1 MFSSESIF
9 SSSLGK
15 YGKILLDKPSSCSR
29 IPGIQGQLWPWFK
42 RLWFW
47 LLLHWYEHPN
57 HKLHAYSL
65 QYLGISEYLIPL
77 SQIVLTCSNPSH
89 SPEDAV
95 ILIVLRRMSLSNL
108 YFPGLN
114 LTFLDLIATFAIHH
128 PPTSWQTYT
137 KVTEKA
143 LFSFWKTL
151 PDISKTLP
159 DTVTDRPMDPVC
171 VSLLPQ
177 SRVLGPVACPIAS
190 YCKLKQAQHQWNG
203 RQFWRVLCSPSSN
216 GSMLGP
222 IKFFIVRS
230 SFCLGFPT
238 ARLCSTAGCNQSPT
252 LLSCSSARNWLRL
265 LYSASKLIS
274 LASLKIN
281 ETSIKQYHIIPP
293 EIGSTTEHWRP
304 CKCLGHVLP
313 RLQFD
318 NCCT

>member
-1 MFSSESIF
+1 MLRVRHFVNHVCLHYPHAIDRHEWSSTNASEFWTCIAAQHVFCSAIPKHENICCMWNDLNDHHGPAKVLNLDWIWRPQPLHSELLSHCSCHMPGRCNDCQRGARHNVF
-9 SSSLGK
+9 FWEHLLFVPWQVWKDTLG
-15 YGKILLDKPSSCSR
+15 
-29 IPGIQGQLWPWFK
+29 QFK

-151 PDISKTLP
+151 PDQRHCQIPLQT
-159 DTVTDRPMDPVC
+159 
-171 VSLLPQ
+171 
-177 SRVLGPVACPIAS
+177 GP
-190 YCKLKQAQHQWNG
+190 W
-203 RQFWRVLCSPSSN
+203 
-216 GSMLGP
+216 
-222 IKFFIVRS
+222 
-230 SFCLGFPT
+230 T
-238 ARLCSTAGCNQSPT
+238 
-252 LLSCSSARNWLRL
+252 
-265 LYSASKLIS
+265 
-274 LASLKIN
+274 
-281 ETSIKQYHIIPP
+281 QYAFH
-293 EIGSTTEHWRP
+293 
-304 CKCLGHVLP
+304 
-313 RLQFD
+313 
-318 NCCT
+318 CCHKVVF